1 MLQSFGV
8 GIALDDFG
16 TGYSSLCN
24 LREINFDKIKIDR
37 SFVQTLGESEESSK
51 IVSAILGLGKSLG
64 IKTTAEG
71 IETPHNSDWLTEQG
85 CTTGQGFL
93 FGRPMPASA
102 VDQLF
107 EAMPA
112 ELDLHRGAIRA

>member
-1 MLQSFGV
+1 
-8 GIALDDFG
+8 
-16 TGYSSLCN
+16 LCN
-24 LREINFDKIKIDR
+24 LREISFDKIKIDR

-71 IETPHNSDWLTEQG
+71 IETPLNSDWLSEQG

-102 VDQLF
+102 VDALF
-107 EAMPA
+107 SPIANVAPEPRNPRVAST
-112 ELDLHRGAIRA
+112 G